1 LFLSQTEV
9 KPELAGWLSDEATP
23 KLIHLQM
30 DSTPPMQ
37 TQTLT
42 RTPVELEPTPVN
54 TTVSIDGGF
63 NRLVAVNAPG
73 LPYQPSEG
81 TWIDTQQAG
90 EWLIGFAAPSGIGQ
104 LKTTRATVRL
114 DISAPQHKLTLRKG
128 QCPGGVVSQNMA
140 GQVVGEWA
148 NIRSQQTVT
157 IDCSPDDVDANGWLW
172 LLVGIESSPLA
183 AGSTLTPR
191 WMFEDFAVSYEAEV
205 IGPPQAPIMPAK
217 PNMGGA
223 DDESAEPEPE
233 TEDEAAE
240 LQQG

>member
-1 LFLSQTEV
+1 
-9 KPELAGWLSDEATP
+9 
-23 KLIHLQM
+23 
-30 DSTPPMQ
+30 
-37 TQTLT
+37 
-42 RTPVELEPTPVN
+42 
-54 TTVSIDGGF
+54 
-63 NRLVAVNAPG
+63 
-73 LPYQPSEG
+73 
-81 TWIDTQQAG
+81 
-90 EWLIGFAAPSGIGQ
+90 
-104 LKTTRATVRL
+104 
-114 DISAPQHKLTLRKG
+114 
-128 QCPGGVVSQNMA
+128 MA